1 MPEPIAYVYRQAR
14 DARGKINPDA
24 LGSLIPKD
32 RVEETMEGDR
42 ILYIH
47 QPPSSETQP
56 GVLILMDGEQEMR
69 PGDSIKSTPAI
80 LDELCKKKQIS
91 PQISVYIPAP
101 EDRIGEYACNKEFAD
116 FLSNKL
122 VPLLQDP
129 PFCSSKRREQT
140 TIGGTSF
147 GGLAATHAA
156 LTHPE
161 IFGNVLSQS
170 GAFWWNKD
178 WKRFD
183 NFEEWGKAAK
193 TSILETTKQATAMAW
208 LSKIP
213 HKEGL
218 PIKFYLSGGEI
229 EEGKTPSLNGESFPG
244 AITLNKGLSLQL
256 AERGHIVK
264 TEIRSG
270 DHNYDSWQAD
280 KPTALRILLAKPTP
294 QLVTEKEKTKEYRDT
309 VRGMRQPEPG
319 CMAPKE
325 SFKVKKREKFSP
337 LHKAPKP

>member
-14 DARGKINPDA
+14 DSRGKINADA

-69 PGDSIKSTPAI
+69 PGDSVKSTPAI

-91 PQISVYIPAP
+91 PQVTVYIPAP

-122 VPLLQDP
+122 VPLLQEP
-129 PFCSSKRREQT
+129 PFGCSKGREQT

-161 IFGNVLSQS
+161 TFGNVLSQS

-178 WKRFD
+178 WKGFD
-183 NFEEWGKAAK
+183 KFEEWGNSLAVRIPAAIARRAHFSQGTAVEVALQEVGVTLKAVGDNKLTLDERLALFDPQK
-193 TSILETTKQATAMAW
+193 
-208 LSKIP
+208 
-213 HKEGL
+213 H
-218 PIKFYLSGGEI
+218 GGEVMVSDRK
-229 EEGKTPSLNGESFPG
+229 GKEQF
-244 AITLNKGLSLQL
+244 
-256 AERGHIVK
+256 
-264 TEIRSG
+264 
-270 DHNYDSWQAD
+270 
-280 KPTALRILLAKPTP
+280 
-294 QLVTEKEKTKEYRDT
+294 
-309 VRGMRQPEPG
+309 
-319 CMAPKE
+319 
-325 SFKVKKREKFSP
+325 
-337 LHKAPKP
+337 